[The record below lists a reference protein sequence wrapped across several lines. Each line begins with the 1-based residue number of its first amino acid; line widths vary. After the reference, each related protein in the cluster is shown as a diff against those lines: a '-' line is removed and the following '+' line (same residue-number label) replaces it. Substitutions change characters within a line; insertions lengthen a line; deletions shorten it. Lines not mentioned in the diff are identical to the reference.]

1 MQKIVARC
9 ANKRSPVVLLNRVPT
24 GDCVLSKDCLEK
36 GCTAAGSLSPPK
48 SRILL
53 QLALAKTS
61 DPKEIARIF
70 REY

>member
-36 GCTAAGSLSPPK
+36 GCTAAGNLSPQK

-53 QLALAKTS
+53 QPALAKTS
-61 DPKEIARIF
+61 DPKHIVRIF
-70 REY
+70 RGY

>member
-1 MQKIVARC
+1 ML
-9 ANKRSPVVLLNRVPT
+9 SNRVST

-36 GCTAAGSLSPPK
+36 GCTAAGSLSPQK

-53 QLALAKTS
+53 QPALAKTS
-61 DPKEIARIF
+61 DPKDIIRIF